1 VAVLGELRRCLT
13 ASKSTTPAATDTFK
27 L

>member
-13 ASKSTTPAATDTFK
+13 ASNSTTPAATDTFK

>member
-1 VAVLGELRRCLT
+1 VARLGELRRWRT
-13 ASKSTTPAATDTFK
+13 ASKSTTPVATDTFK